1 MKWVPIL
8 KAELEK
14 SSVDQRTVEILTEF
28 WSDDTAYEQAV
39 LVDIVALADAIAAKF
54 NLSSSP

>member
-14 SSVDQRTVEILTEF
+14 DSADQRTVEILTAF

-39 LVDIVALADAIAAKF
+39 LVEIVALADAIAAKF
-54 NLSSSP
+54 NLSPSP

>member
-1 MKWVPIL
+1 MKWIPVL

-14 SSVDQRTVEILTEF
+14 DSADQRTVDILTEF
-28 WSDDTAYEQAV
+28 WSDDTAYEQDV

-54 NLSSSP
+54 NLSPSP